1 MTTWKEGEDTTNK
14 MLNMQVKETRRR
26 DTPKRWLH
34 NITDDMEEYNMK
46 GDMAQNRTV
55 CHMRTNARPVRS
67 QTKEAY
73 M

>member
-34 NITDDMEEYNMK
+34 NITDDMEEYNKLMK
-46 GDMAQNRTV
+46 GGMAQNRTD
-55 CHMRTNARPVRS
+55 ARPIRL
-67 QTKEAY
+67 QTMEGL
-73 M
+73 